1 MEFPFVWRQIDSIEI
16 KGVTQLGENI
26 CLILNA
32 VQDPSFTIYLEV
44 LPVLVGELSSTGYV
58 RILSSIIAF
67 GL

>member
-1 MEFPFVWRQIDSIEI
+1 MWRQIDSIKI
-16 KGVTQLGENI
+16 KRVRRLSENI
-26 CLILNA
+26 YLILN
-32 VQDPSFTIYLEV
+32 VLQDSSFTIYLEV